1 MAGDGGIRLDGK
13 VALITGGAS
22 GQGRA
27 AAVEFARAGAAVV
40 VFDVNGDGL
49 DETARLVRGDG
60 GRCEVVVGSVTVTDD
75 VVRAVATAE
84 EAFGKLDVLYAN
96 AAIYLPGRGDAGV
109 ADLEEDVFQR
119 VLDVNLRGVFLCA
132 KHAIPAMRR
141 AGGGSIVT
149 VSSIGGTR
157 GSRANHAYSASKG
170 GVIALTYSIAAT
182 YGADGI
188 RANVIAPGAIDT
200 PMIPPFD
207 EAGLAALYAHTP
219 LRRVGDPV
227 DVARVGLFLA
237 SDAAAYVTGTVQV
250 VDGGFSIG

>member
-1 MAGDGGIRLDGK
+1 MSGEGGIRLDGK

-40 VFDVNGDGL
+40 VVDVDDDGSQ
-49 DETARLVRGDG
+49 ETARLVRADG
-60 GRCEVVVGSVTVTDD
+60 GGCEVVVGSVAVTDD
-75 VVRAVATAE
+75 VVRAVATTE
-84 EAFGKLDVLYAN
+84 SAFGKLDVLYAN

-109 ADLEEDVFQR
+109 ADLDEDVFQR
-119 VLDVNLRGVFLCA
+119 ILDVNLRGVFLCT

-149 VSSIGGTR
+149 VASIGGTR
-157 GSRANHAYSASKG
+157 GSRANHAYAASKG
-170 GVIALTYSIAAT
+170 GVIALTYSIAAA
-182 YGADGI
+182 YGGEGI

-200 PMIPPFD
+200 PMMPPLD
-207 EAGLAALYAHTP
+207 EPGLAALRTHTP
-219 LRRVGDPV
+219 LQRVGDPA

>member
-1 MAGDGGIRLDGK
+1 
-13 VALITGGAS
+13 
-22 GQGRA
+22 
-27 AAVEFARAGAAVV
+27 
-40 VFDVNGDGL
+40 
-49 DETARLVRGDG
+49 
-60 GRCEVVVGSVTVTDD
+60 
-75 VVRAVATAE
+75 VRAVTAAE
-84 EAFGKLDVLYAN
+84 AAFGKLDVLYAN

-109 ADLEEDVFQR
+109 ADLDEDVFHR
-119 VLDVNLRGVFLCA
+119 ILDVNLRGVFLCA

-149 VSSIGGTR
+149 VASIGGTR
-157 GSRANHAYSASKG
+157 GSRANHAYAASKG

-200 PMIPPFD
+200 PMMPPFD

-219 LRRVGDPV
+219 LRRVGDPA

-237 SDAAAYVTGTVQV
+237 SDAAAYVTGTVQI